1 MTRKIFIAL
10 AAVCTLQAHADTQPL
25 GNDSV
30 RSERHIYN
38 KVKTQ
43 VANPSPEGVVVSS
56 PWTDNWFVSASAG
69 ANAFIG
75 KPLGCDDL
83 FGRIQ
88 PTFTVALGKWFTPSV
103 GARLA
108 YNGLAFK
115 DCNRKTQDYQ
125 HLHADFLWDVL
136 GSRYNRHDFVRWSV
150 VPYVGVGLLHN
161 RTNSSKPFAISYGVQ
176 GQYHISKRIAATLEI
191 GNASTFQE
199 FDGYGKNGKFGD
211 NLMHLSIGITANIGK
226 DGWKRTTAKYVSDED
241 AYSSRR
247 SYSTKPNKA
256 SDAGSDAYSMNDYSG
271 LNSLRARL
279 ANKNWDGN
287 SPMSADASA
296 DSLASGD
303 LSENNALFNDYLARV
318 QSGKVC
324 IGSPVY
330 FFFHLNTATL
340 TEPSQ
345 SLNLDALAKLAVK
358 YGLHITVIGAADSA
372 TGTATVNEALGT
384 SRANFIADELIQR
397 GVPSTQITKR
407 SHGGIDD
414 YSPTEANRQTKVM
427 LHIK

>member
-115 DCNRKTQDYQ
+115 DCNRQTQDYQ
-125 HLHADFLWDVL
+125 HLHADFLWNVL

-176 GQYHISKRIAATLEI
+176 GQ
-191 GNASTFQE
+191 
-199 FDGYGKNGKFGD
+199 
-211 NLMHLSIGITANIGK
+211 
-226 DGWKRTTAKYVSDED
+226 
-241 AYSSRR
+241 
-247 SYSTKPNKA
+247 
-256 SDAGSDAYSMNDYSG
+256 
-271 LNSLRARL
+271 
-279 ANKNWDGN
+279 
-287 SPMSADASA
+287 
-296 DSLASGD
+296 
-303 LSENNALFNDYLARV
+303 
-318 QSGKVC
+318 
-324 IGSPVY
+324 
-330 FFFHLNTATL
+330 
-340 TEPSQ
+340 
-345 SLNLDALAKLAVK
+345 
-358 YGLHITVIGAADSA
+358 
-372 TGTATVNEALGT
+372 
-384 SRANFIADELIQR
+384 
-397 GVPSTQITKR
+397 
-407 SHGGIDD
+407 
-414 YSPTEANRQTKVM
+414 
-427 LHIK
+427 

>member
-1 MTRKIFIAL
+1 MTRKIIIAL
-10 AAVCTLQAHADTQPL
+10 AAVCTLQANAKAQPQDE
-25 GNDSV
+25 DSV

-43 VANPSPEGVVVSS
+43 VANPVPEGVIVSS
-56 PWTDNWFVSASAG
+56 PWADNWFVSASAG

-88 PTFTVALGKWFTPSV
+88 PTFTVALGKWFTSSV

-108 YNGLAFK
+108 YNGFTFK
-115 DCNRKTQDYQ
+115 DSERQTQDYQ
-125 HLHADFLWDVL
+125 HLHADFLWNVL
-136 GSRYNRHDFVRWSV
+136 GSRYHRHEFVRWAV

-161 RTNSSKPFAISYGVQ
+161 KTNGNKPFALSYGIQ
-176 GQYHISKRIAATLEI
+176 GQYHFSKRIAATLEI
-191 GNASTFQE
+191 GNATTFQE
-199 FDGYGKNGKFGD
+199 FDGYGTNGKLSD
-211 NLMHLSIGITANIGK
+211 NLMHLSVGITANIGK
-226 DGWKRTTAKYVSDED
+226 VGWKRSTAKYASEED
-241 AYSSRR
+241 GYSARH
-247 SYSTKPNKA
+247 SYCAKQNKT
-256 SDAGSDAYSMNDYSG
+256 SKDNSESYSMNDYSG

-287 SPMSADASA
+287 SPITAEASA
-296 DSLASGD
+296 DSLTSSRTLEDKA
-303 LSENNALFNDYLARV
+303 LSNDYLLRI

-345 SLNLDALAKLAVK
+345 SLNLDVLAKLAVK
-358 YGLHITVIGAADSA
+358 YRLHVTVIGAADSA

-384 SRANFIADELIQR
+384 SRANFIADELMQR
-397 GVPSTQITKR
+397 GVPSSQITKR